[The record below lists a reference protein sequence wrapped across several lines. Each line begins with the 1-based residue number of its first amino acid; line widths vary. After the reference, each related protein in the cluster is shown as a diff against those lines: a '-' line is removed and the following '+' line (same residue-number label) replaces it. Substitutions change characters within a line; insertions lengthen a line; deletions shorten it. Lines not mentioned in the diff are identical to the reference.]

1 MRTRSRDQAGA
12 ILLITLA
19 FTVIAAIGLG
29 AFLHLIKT
37 QVTQVRT
44 QSCSTQAFFAAEV
57 GLEKAIKLLKDD
69 LYYTPEDDPP
79 SWADE
84 NFYSAEGYI
93 HIQVQK
99 YMNPHSANYDEDFY
113 PLVEETTY
121 NLDANG
127 AYKSTYQI
135 SLANLV
141 GWTDRIWVRST
152 GKYYR
157 KNATTGAYSL
167 EAERRI
173 LSLLRAREIN
183 PWNNAIFAGEGQAGR
198 VINGCVEVR
207 GSVHLLGTS
216 LTDADIAMELSGG
229 ASVGNHYAGMP
240 AELASRVPSITR
252 DYGGGEIMDSLEAEV
267 RVQKGMVSLSGSSS
281 LGAPNV
287 PANGVKE
294 TVDGTYITHGYTGNS
309 GDTNVHS
316 DNGKW
321 SPYDLDEYDLTF
333 PRLSGP
339 APVEGFATYMD
350 WLKANAL
357 VISGADASDFQNMSE
372 ESAFSHTD
380 PEGKGHISM
389 DGEGHMQISGIV
401 VVEGDVTFDKKG
413 GTIEY
418 EGKGSLVTTGSV
430 TITANLLTRWL
441 NTYPATDFLG
451 IMAADSIT
459 FETAQLSVMGVFY
472 AENQIS
478 STKQTS
484 VAGTFFSDYF
494 DMGQNVP
501 AIYQVPETIR
511 NLPPGMIGDFS
522 LWSVK
527 PLTWG
532 EIGPSPGSQVADETG

>member
-1 MRTRSRDQAGA
+1 MRTRSRNERGA
-12 ILLITLA
+12 ILLITLS

-37 QVTQVRT
+37 QVTQARL
-44 QSCSTQAFFAAEV
+44 QSCSTQAFYAAEA

-69 LYYTPEDDPP
+69 LYYTPETLPP
-79 SWADE
+79 SWSDDKIY
-84 NFYSAEGYI
+84 NAEGYI
-93 HIQVQK
+93 KLLIQK
-99 YMNPHSANYDEDFY
+99 YMNPQNPHYDEDFY
-113 PLVEETTY
+113 PFVGETTY

-127 AYKSTYQI
+127 AYKSTYQLD
-135 SLANLV
+135 LANLV
-141 GWTDRIWVRST
+141 GWSDRIWVRST

-157 KNATTGAYSL
+157 KNATTGSYTL
-167 EAERRI
+167 KAERRI

-183 PWNNAIFAGEGQAGR
+183 PWNNAIFAGEGNAGR

-216 LTDADIAMELSGG
+216 LGSGDIAMDLSGG

-240 AELASRVPSITR
+240 AALASRVPSITK
-252 DYGGGEIMDSLEAEV
+252 DYGGEIMDSLEAEV
-267 RVQKGMVSLSGSSS
+267 RVQHGMVSLDGSSS
-281 LGAPNV
+281 LGQPNV
-287 PANGVKE
+287 PANGLKE
-294 TVDGTYITHGYTGNS
+294 TVDGCYVTHGYTGNS
-309 GDTNVHS
+309 GATNVHS
-316 DNGKW
+316 DNGKQ
-321 SPYDLDEYDLTF
+321 SLYDLDEFDLTF

-339 APVEGFATYMD
+339 SPDGLQPTYMD

-357 VISGADASDFQNMSE
+357 VISGADVSDFQNILE
-372 ESAFSHTD
+372 TSAFSHGG
-380 PEGKGHISM
+380 PAEKGYIAM
-389 DGEGHMQISGIV
+389 DGAGNLIISGIV
-401 VVEGDVTFDKKG
+401 VVEGDITFDKKG

-418 EGKGSLVTTGSV
+418 EGKGSLVTTGSM
-430 TITANLLTRWL
+430 TITANLLTRSF
-441 NTYPATDFLG
+441 NTYPTQDILG
-451 IMAADSIT
+451 VMAADSIT
-459 FETAQLSVMGVFY
+459 FDTSQLNLMGVFY

-501 AIYQVPETIR
+501 AIYQVPEVIR

-532 EIGPSPGSQVADETG
+532 EIGPRKTGEVVS